1 MKKLKKGVIIG
12 DEMKIITN
20 NKKAFHDFF
29 VSDLLEAGI
38 ELKGGEIKSV
48 SQGKISLSDSFVSI
62 KDGQAWLK
70 NCYIAPFQTDDMRE
84 SLTKRSRR
92 LLLHKEEILKLERKI
107 MEKGFSVVPTKVY
120 FDRNKVKV
128 EIGLAKGKKLYD
140 KRQVLKDKAIKR
152 EIDRVVKS
160 C

>member
-1 MKKLKKGVIIG
+1 
-12 DEMKIITN
+12 MKIITN

>member
-1 MKKLKKGVIIG
+1 
-12 DEMKIITN
+12 MKIITN

-38 ELKGGEIKSV
+38 ELKGGEIKSL
-48 SQGKISLSDSFVSI
+48 SQGKISLSDSFVLI
-62 KDGQAWLK
+62 KNGEAWLK
-70 NCYIAPFQTDDMRE
+70 NCYIAPAEGEDKE
-84 SLTKRSRR
+84 SLSKRSRR
-92 LLLHKEEILKLERKI
+92 LLLHKEEILKLERKT
-107 MEKGFSVVPTKVY
+107 MEKGFSIIPTKVY
-120 FDRNKVKV
+120 FEKNKVKV

-152 EIDRVVKS
+152 EIDRAIRS